1 MCIQKESIQF
11 DIKLGHSLM
20 KDKRN
25 TVVQGT
31 EVREEK
37 RRESL
42 RRRAV
47 EKEGREKR
55 GFLGRGEEKRICP
68 GTPENDSAGVK
79 IIYGS
84 HLRGCSVTVR
94 PSLI

>member
-55 GFLGRGEEKRICP
+55 GFEGGARRREFVLALQK
-68 GTPENDSAGVK
+68 TT
-79 IIYGS
+79 
-84 HLRGCSVTVR
+84 LRV
-94 PSLI
+94 